1 MATEDQ
7 HDTIRE
13 ILDAPR
19 PAPPT
24 RAQFA
29 TEELFEDAWFGWQAE
44 ALERAELA
52 LEQIRGLVD
61 EKAGATG
68 RWVPRDLSA
77 VAMLRAEVARELAL
91 PEEHRFY
98 EAAEL
103 DRVQRMLD
111 RLNPQV
117 TVGAPGGDTGHFWGP
132 ASNAHAYLPP
142 GYYDAIDM
150 ATGDPVRL
158 VVAQVA
164 GNVDG
169 TASAAFPLT
178 SPGEQTL
185 DELAVTLAASE
196 QIAPAETVRR
206 VTALVA
212 DSGRAVRA
220 VDTPAVDMPGPVLA
234 RMAAR
239 MGIRASQ
246 LTGREAQHIDAAD
259 EPGLALGR

>member
-1 MATEDQ
+1 MADNDE
-7 HDTIRE
+7 HAVIRE

-19 PAPPT
+19 PVMPG
-24 RAQFA
+24 RAEFA
-29 TEELFEDAWFGWQAE
+29 TEELFEDAWLGWQAE

-52 LEQIRGLVD
+52 LEQVRAVVSDGT
-61 EKAGATG
+61 ATTG

-77 VAMLRAEVARELAL
+77 VAMLRTEVARELAL
-91 PEEHRFY
+91 PEPDRFY
-98 EAAEL
+98 GPAEL
-103 DRVQRMLD
+103 DRVQQMLD
-111 RLNPQV
+111 RLNPEV

-169 TASAAFPLT
+169 TAAAAFPLT
-178 SPGEQTL
+178 SPAEQTL

-196 QIAPAETVRR
+196 QVAPAETVRR

-220 VDTPAVDMPGPVLA
+220 VDTPAVDVPGPTLA

-246 LTGREAQHIDAAD
+246 LTGQDAPHIDAAG